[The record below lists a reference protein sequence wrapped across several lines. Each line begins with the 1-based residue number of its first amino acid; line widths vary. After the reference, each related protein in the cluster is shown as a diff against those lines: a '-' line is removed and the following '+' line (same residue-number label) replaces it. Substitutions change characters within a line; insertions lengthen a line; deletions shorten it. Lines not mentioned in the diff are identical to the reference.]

1 MATILIVESN
11 SPEIVANG
19 HAASVGFVR
28 FVLATVPANQLRIA
42 APYSGQINESSFE
55 GVDGVVFTGS
65 SVAWSTDAPEAQPLR
80 DALCTAFDTGLPCW
94 GSCNGLQLAS
104 VVLGGSVGASP
115 NGMEVGVAQ
124 DLTLTDAGAT
134 HLMMLGRT
142 NGYSVPCI
150 HRDEVQQLPEGAI
163 LLAGN
168 THSPVQAM
176 AFEKGGVDFWGTQY
190 HPELT
195 TRDIARG
202 IRRNGIFEGQASAAD
217 DLDRAEAVEQSAK
230 RLGSSV
236 EDLKFSNR
244 ARELINWLDHVS
256 ARKSS

>member
-11 SPEIVANG
+11 SPETVASG
-19 HAASVGFVR
+19 HAASVSFVR

-42 APYSGQINESSFE
+42 APYSCHINECVFE

-65 SVAWSTDAPEAQPLR
+65 GVNWSTDAPEAQPLR
-80 DALCTAFDTGLPCW
+80 DAMLTAFDTGLPCW

-104 VVLGGSVGASP
+104 VVLGGSVRASP

-124 DLTLTDAGAT
+124 DLTLTDTGAK
-134 HLMMLGRT
+134 HPMMLGRT
-142 NGYSVPCI
+142 NGFSVPCI
-150 HRDEVQQLPEGAI
+150 HRDEVQQLPEGAV

-176 AFEKGGVDFWGTQY
+176 VYEKGGVDFWGTQY

-195 TRDIARG
+195 TRDIAFGVRQD
-202 IRRNGIFEGQASAAD
+202 GIFKGHSSAV
-217 DLDRAEAVEQSAK
+217 DLDRAEADEQSAK

-236 EDLKFSNR
+236 EDLKPSNR

-256 ARKSS
+256 ALKSS